1 MINYTLKQL
10 YSFEAVVRL
19 GGFTSASKE
28 LHITQPAVYM
38 QVQQLQ
44 KNIGSKIFNINGKT
58 ITPTFIG
65 KKIYETAVRAI
76 NVVEN
81 SKLEIEQNLNPDS
94 GHLQI
99 AVATTANSFVS
110 RLLSRFKKEYPKMT
124 FYIDVTNRHA
134 LLDNLKNNNADLVI
148 MGEPPKNIPL
158 ISSAFMK
165 NPLIAIVHPDN
176 ELLTKKKISI
186 KDLNKETLLTREIGS
201 GTRITIERF
210 TGLDFSSDIQINSNE
225 AIVEA
230 VQAGLG
236 IGFVSKH
243 FVNLQLKK
251 IGVENKNIF
260 VMCHTGTRSQTV
272 VKWLK
277 KNGYEN
283 CVNVL
288 GGIDAWAALIDRNIR
303 RY

>member
-44 KNIGSKIFNINGKT
+44 KNIGAKLFNINGKT

-124 FYIDVTNRHA
+124 FYIDVTNRHS

-165 NPLIAIVHPDN
+165 NPLIAIAHPDN
-176 ELLTKKKISI
+176 GLLTKKKISI

-210 TGLDFSSDIQINSNE
+210 TGLDFNSDIQINSNE

-243 FVNLQLKK
+243 SVSLQLKNNIIKQLDVAPFPIIRQWHIVHHAEAELSPIARRFKQFVIDNTEFNK
-251 IGVENKNIF
+251 I
-260 VMCHTGTRSQTV
+260 
-272 VKWLK
+272 
-277 KNGYEN
+277 
-283 CVNVL
+283 
-288 GGIDAWAALIDRNIR
+288 
-303 RY
+303 

>member
-44 KNIGSKIFNINGKT
+44 QNIGAKIFNINGKT

-176 ELLTKKKISI
+176 ELLTKKNISI
-186 KDLNKETLLTREIGS
+186 KDLNKEILLTREIGS

-210 TGLDFSSDIQINSNE
+210 TGLDFNSDIQINSNE

-243 FVNLQLKK
+243 SVSLQLKNNIIK
-251 IGVENKNIF
+251 QLDVAPFPIIRQWHIVHHAEAELSPIARRFKQFVIEN
-260 VMCHTGTRSQTV
+260 T
-272 VKWLK
+272 
-277 KNGYEN
+277 
-283 CVNVL
+283 
-288 GGIDAWAALIDRNIR
+288 
-303 RY
+303 

>member
-44 KNIGSKIFNINGKT
+44 QNIGAKIFNINGKT

-165 NPLIAIVHPDN
+165 NPLIAIAHPDN

-210 TGLDFSSDIQINSNE
+210 TGLDFNSDIQINSNE

-243 FVNLQLKK
+243 SVSLQLKNNIIKQLDVAPFPIIRQWHIVHHAEAELSPIARRFKQFVIDNTEFNK
-251 IGVENKNIF
+251 I
-260 VMCHTGTRSQTV
+260 
-272 VKWLK
+272 
-277 KNGYEN
+277 
-283 CVNVL
+283 
-288 GGIDAWAALIDRNIR
+288 
-303 RY
+303 

>member
-10 YSFEAVVRL
+10 YSFEAVIRL

-44 KNIGSKIFNINGKT
+44 KNIGAKLFNINGKT
-58 ITPTFIG
+58 ITATFIG

-81 SKLEIEQNLNPDS
+81 SKLEIDQSLNPDS

-176 ELLTKKKISI
+176 ELLTKKNISI
-186 KDLNKETLLTREIGS
+186 KDLNKEILLTREIGS
-201 GTRITIERF
+201 GTRITVERF
-210 TGLDFSSDIQINSNE
+210 TGLDFNSDIQINSNE

-243 FVNLQLKK
+243 SVNLQLK
-251 IGVENKNIF
+251 NNIIKQLDVAPFPIIRQWHIVHHAEAELSPIARRFKQF
-260 VMCHTGTRSQTV
+260 V
-272 VKWLK
+272 
-277 KNGYEN
+277 
-283 CVNVL
+283 
-288 GGIDAWAALIDRNIR
+288 IDNT
-303 RY
+303 

>member
-44 KNIGSKIFNINGKT
+44 KNIGAKLFNINGKT
-58 ITPTFIG
+58 ITATFIG
-65 KKIYETAVRAI
+65 KKIYETAVGAI

-124 FYIDVTNRHA
+124 FYIDVTNRQA

-201 GTRITIERF
+201 GTRITVERF
-210 TGLDFSSDIQINSNE
+210 TGLDFNSDIQINSNE

-243 FVNLQLKK
+243 SVSLQLKNSIIK
-251 IGVENKNIF
+251 QLDVAPFPIIRQWHIVHHAEVELSPIARRFKQFLI
-260 VMCHTGTRSQTV
+260 
-272 VKWLK
+272 
-277 KNGYEN
+277 EN
-283 CVNVL
+283 T
-288 GGIDAWAALIDRNIR
+288 
-303 RY
+303 

>member
-65 KKIYETAVRAI
+65 NKIYETAVRAI

-124 FYIDVTNRHA
+124 FYIDVTNRHS

-165 NPLIAIVHPDN
+165 NPLIAIAHPDN
-176 ELLTKKKISI
+176 GLLTKKKISI

-210 TGLDFSSDIQINSNE
+210 TGLDFNSDIQINSNE

-243 FVNLQLKK
+243 SVSLQLKNNIIKQLDVAPFPIIRQWHIVHHAEAELSPIARRFKQFVIDNTEFNK
-251 IGVENKNIF
+251 I
-260 VMCHTGTRSQTV
+260 
-272 VKWLK
+272 
-277 KNGYEN
+277 
-283 CVNVL
+283 
-288 GGIDAWAALIDRNIR
+288 
-303 RY
+303 

>member
-44 KNIGSKIFNINGKT
+44 QNIGTKIFNINGKT

-165 NPLIAIVHPDN
+165 NPLIAIAHPDN

-243 FVNLQLKK
+243 SVNLQL
-251 IGVENKNIF
+251 ENNIIKQLDVAPFPIIRQWHIVHHAEAELSPIARRFKQF
-260 VMCHTGTRSQTV
+260 V
-272 VKWLK
+272 
-277 KNGYEN
+277 
-283 CVNVL
+283 
-288 GGIDAWAALIDRNIR
+288 IDNT
-303 RY
+303 

>member
-44 KNIGSKIFNINGKT
+44 KNIGAKLFNINGKT
-58 ITPTFIG
+58 ITATFIG
-65 KKIYETAVRAI
+65 KKIYETAVGAI

-81 SKLEIEQNLNPDS
+81 SKLEIDQSLNPDS

-124 FYIDVTNRHA
+124 FYIDVTNRQA

-186 KDLNKETLLTREIGS
+186 KDLNKEILLTREIGS
-201 GTRITIERF
+201 GTRITVERF
-210 TGLDFSSDIQINSNE
+210 TGLDFNSDIQINSNE

-243 FVNLQLKK
+243 SVSLQLKNNIIK
-251 IGVENKNIF
+251 QLNVAPFPIIRQWHIVHHAEAELSPIARRFKQFVIEN
-260 VMCHTGTRSQTV
+260 T
-272 VKWLK
+272 
-277 KNGYEN
+277 
-283 CVNVL
+283 
-288 GGIDAWAALIDRNIR
+288 
-303 RY
+303 

>member
-44 KNIGSKIFNINGKT
+44 KNIGAKLFNINGKT
-58 ITPTFIG
+58 ITATFIG
-65 KKIYETAVRAI
+65 KKIYETAVGAI

-124 FYIDVTNRHA
+124 FYIDVTNRQA

-201 GTRITIERF
+201 GTRITVERF
-210 TGLDFSSDIQINSNE
+210 TGLDFNSDIQINSNE

-243 FVNLQLKK
+243 SVSLQLKNSIIK
-251 IGVENKNIF
+251 QLDVAPFPIIRQWHIVHHAEAELSPIARRFKQFVIEN
-260 VMCHTGTRSQTV
+260 T
-272 VKWLK
+272 
-277 KNGYEN
+277 
-283 CVNVL
+283 
-288 GGIDAWAALIDRNIR
+288 
-303 RY
+303 

>member
-44 KNIGSKIFNINGKT
+44 ENIGTKLFNINGKK

-65 KKIYETAVRAI
+65 NKIYETAVRAI

-81 SKLEIEQNLNPDS
+81 SKLEIAQSLHPDS

-110 RLLSRFKKEYPKMT
+110 RLLSKFKKKYPKMT

-243 FVNLQLKK
+243 FVNLQLK
-251 IGVENKNIF
+251 NNIIKQLDVAPFPIIRQWHIVHHAEAELSPIARRFKQF
-260 VMCHTGTRSQTV
+260 V
-272 VKWLK
+272 
-277 KNGYEN
+277 
-283 CVNVL
+283 
-288 GGIDAWAALIDRNIR
+288 IDNT
-303 RY
+303 

>member
-65 KKIYETAVRAI
+65 NKIYETAVRAI

-124 FYIDVTNRHA
+124 FYIDVTNRHS

-165 NPLIAIVHPDN
+165 NPLIAIAHPDN
-176 ELLTKKKISI
+176 ALLTKKKISI

-210 TGLDFSSDIQINSNE
+210 TGLDFNSDIQINSNE

-243 FVNLQLKK
+243 SVSLQLK
-251 IGVENKNIF
+251 NNIIKQLDVAPFPIIRQWHIVHHAEAELSPIARRFKQF
-260 VMCHTGTRSQTV
+260 V
-272 VKWLK
+272 
-277 KNGYEN
+277 
-283 CVNVL
+283 
-288 GGIDAWAALIDRNIR
+288 IDNT
-303 RY
+303 

>member
-44 KNIGSKIFNINGKT
+44 ENIGTKLFNINGKK

-65 KKIYETAVRAI
+65 NKIYETAVRAI

-81 SKLEIEQNLNPDS
+81 SKLEIDQSLNPDS

-110 RLLSRFKKEYPKMT
+110 RLLSKFKKKYPKMT

-243 FVNLQLKK
+243 FVNLQLK
-251 IGVENKNIF
+251 NNIIKQLDVAPFPIIRQWHIVHHAEAELSPIARRFKQF
-260 VMCHTGTRSQTV
+260 V
-272 VKWLK
+272 
-277 KNGYEN
+277 
-283 CVNVL
+283 
-288 GGIDAWAALIDRNIR
+288 IDNT
-303 RY
+303 

>member
-44 KNIGSKIFNINGKT
+44 KNIGAKLFNINGKT

-65 KKIYETAVRAI
+65 KKIYETAVKAI

-81 SKLEIEQNLNPDS
+81 SKLEIEQSLNPNS

-110 RLLSRFKKEYPKMT
+110 NLLSKFKKEFPKMT
-124 FYIDVTNRHA
+124 FYMDVTNRHA
-134 LLDNLKNNNADLVI
+134 LLDNLKNKNADLVI

-158 ISSAFMK
+158 ISKAFMK

-176 ELLTKKKISI
+176 ELLSKKNISI
-186 KDLNKETLLTREIGS
+186 KDLSKETLLTREISS

-210 TGLDFSSDIQINSNE
+210 TGLDFNSDIQINSNE

-243 FVNLQLKK
+243 SVSLQLKNNIIKQLDVAPFPIIRQWHIVHHAEAELSPIARRFKQFVIDNTEFDK
-251 IGVENKNIF
+251 I
-260 VMCHTGTRSQTV
+260 
-272 VKWLK
+272 
-277 KNGYEN
+277 
-283 CVNVL
+283 
-288 GGIDAWAALIDRNIR
+288 
-303 RY
+303 

>member
-124 FYIDVTNRHA
+124 FYIDVTNRHS

-165 NPLIAIVHPDN
+165 NPLIAIAHPDN
-176 ELLTKKKISI
+176 GLLTKKKISI

-210 TGLDFSSDIQINSNE
+210 TGLDFNSDIQINSNE

-243 FVNLQLKK
+243 SVSLQLKNNIIKQLDVAPFPIIRQWHIVHHAEAELSPIARRFKQFVIDNTEFNK
-251 IGVENKNIF
+251 I
-260 VMCHTGTRSQTV
+260 
-272 VKWLK
+272 
-277 KNGYEN
+277 
-283 CVNVL
+283 
-288 GGIDAWAALIDRNIR
+288 
-303 RY
+303 

>member
-1 MINYTLKQL
+1 
-10 YSFEAVVRL
+10 
-19 GGFTSASKE
+19 
-28 LHITQPAVYM
+28 M

-44 KNIGSKIFNINGKT
+44 DNIGAKIFNIKGKK

-65 KKIYETAVRAI
+65 NKIYETAVKAI

-81 SKLEIEQNLNPDS
+81 SKLEIEQSLNPNS

-110 RLLSRFKKEYPKMT
+110 NLLSKFKKEFPKMT
-124 FYIDVTNRHA
+124 FYMDVTNRHA
-134 LLDNLKNNNADLVI
+134 LLDNLINKNADLVI

-176 ELLTKKKISI
+176 ELLSKKNISI
-186 KDLNKETLLTREIGS
+186 KDLSKETLLTREISS

-210 TGLDFSSDIQINSNE
+210 TGLDFNSDIQINSNE

-243 FVNLQLKK
+243 SVKLQL
-251 IGVENKNIF
+251 ENKVIKQLDVAPFPIIRQWHIVHHAEAELTPIAKRFKQF
-260 VMCHTGTRSQTV
+260 V
-272 VKWLK
+272 
-277 KNGYEN
+277 
-283 CVNVL
+283 
-288 GGIDAWAALIDRNIR
+288 IDNT
-303 RY
+303 

>member
-44 KNIGSKIFNINGKT
+44 KNIGAKLFNINGKT
-58 ITPTFIG
+58 ITATFIG
-65 KKIYETAVRAI
+65 KKIYETAVGAI

-81 SKLEIEQNLNPDS
+81 SKLEIDQSLNPDS

-110 RLLSRFKKEYPKMT
+110 RLLSKFKKEFPKMT
-124 FYIDVTNRHA
+124 FYIDVTNRQA

-243 FVNLQLKK
+243 SVNLQLKNNIIK
-251 IGVENKNIF
+251 QLDVAPFPIIRQWHIVHHAEAQLSPIARRFKQFVIEN
-260 VMCHTGTRSQTV
+260 T
-272 VKWLK
+272 
-277 KNGYEN
+277 
-283 CVNVL
+283 
-288 GGIDAWAALIDRNIR
+288 
-303 RY
+303 

>member
-44 KNIGSKIFNINGKT
+44 QNIGAKIFNINGKT

-81 SKLEIEQNLNPDS
+81 SKLEIEQSLNPDS

-110 RLLSRFKKEYPKMT
+110 RLLSKFKKEYPKMT

-165 NPLIAIVHPDN
+165 NPLIAIAHPDN
-176 ELLTKKKISI
+176 ELLNKKKISI

-210 TGLDFSSDIQINSNE
+210 TGLDFNSDIQINSNE

-243 FVNLQLKK
+243 SVNLELKNNIIKQLDVAPFPIIRQWHIVHHAEAELSPIARRFKQFV
-251 IGVENKNIF
+251 IEN
-260 VMCHTGTRSQTV
+260 T
-272 VKWLK
+272 
-277 KNGYEN
+277 
-283 CVNVL
+283 
-288 GGIDAWAALIDRNIR
+288 
-303 RY
+303 

>member
-44 KNIGSKIFNINGKT
+44 KNIGAKLFNINGKT
-58 ITPTFIG
+58 ITATFIG
-65 KKIYETAVRAI
+65 KKIYETAVGAI

-81 SKLEIEQNLNPDS
+81 SKLEIDQSLNPDS

-110 RLLSRFKKEYPKMT
+110 RLLSRFKKEFPKMT
-124 FYIDVTNRHA
+124 FYIDVTNRQA

-165 NPLIAIVHPDN
+165 NPLIAIAHPDN

-186 KDLNKETLLTREIGS
+186 RDLNKETLLTREIGS

-210 TGLDFSSDIQINSNE
+210 TGLDFNSDIQINSNE

-243 FVNLQLKK
+243 SVSLQLKNNIIK
-251 IGVENKNIF
+251 QLDVAPFPIIRQWHIVHHAEAELSPIARRFKQFVIEN
-260 VMCHTGTRSQTV
+260 T
-272 VKWLK
+272 
-277 KNGYEN
+277 
-283 CVNVL
+283 
-288 GGIDAWAALIDRNIR
+288 
-303 RY
+303 

>member
-44 KNIGSKIFNINGKT
+44 KNIGAKIFNINGKT

-81 SKLEIEQNLNPDS
+81 SKLEIEQSLNPDS

-124 FYIDVTNRHA
+124 FYIDVTNRHS

-158 ISSAFMK
+158 ISSAFMQ

-176 ELLTKKKISI
+176 ALLTKKKISI

-210 TGLDFSSDIQINSNE
+210 TGLDFNSDIQINSNE

-243 FVNLQLKK
+243 SVSLQLQNNIIKQLNVAPFPIIRQWHIVHHAEAELSPIARRFK
-251 IGVENKNIF
+251 QFVIEN
-260 VMCHTGTRSQTV
+260 T
-272 VKWLK
+272 
-277 KNGYEN
+277 
-283 CVNVL
+283 
-288 GGIDAWAALIDRNIR
+288 
-303 RY
+303 

>member
-44 KNIGSKIFNINGKT
+44 KNIGAKLFNINGKT

-65 KKIYETAVRAI
+65 KKIYETAVKAI

-81 SKLEIEQNLNPDS
+81 SKLEIEQSLNPNS

-110 RLLSRFKKEYPKMT
+110 NLLSKFKKEFPKMT
-124 FYIDVTNRHA
+124 FYMDVTNRHA
-134 LLDNLKNNNADLVI
+134 LLDNLKNKNADLVI

-158 ISSAFMK
+158 ISKAFMK

-176 ELLTKKKISI
+176 ELLSKKNISI
-186 KDLNKETLLTREIGS
+186 KDLSKETLLTREISS

-210 TGLDFSSDIQINSNE
+210 TGLDFNSDIQINSNE

-243 FVNLQLKK
+243 SVSLQLK
-251 IGVENKNIF
+251 NNIIKQLDVSPFPIIRQWHIVHHAEAELSPIARRFKQF
-260 VMCHTGTRSQTV
+260 V
-272 VKWLK
+272 
-277 KNGYEN
+277 
-283 CVNVL
+283 
-288 GGIDAWAALIDRNIR
+288 IDNT
-303 RY
+303 

>member
-44 KNIGSKIFNINGKT
+44 ENIGTKLFHIKGKT

-124 FYIDVTNRHA
+124 FYIDVTNRHE

-158 ISSAFMK
+158 ISSAFMN

-210 TGLDFSSDIQINSNE
+210 TGLDFNSDIQINSNE

-236 IGFVSKH
+236 VGFVSKH
-243 FVNLQLKK
+243 SVNLQLK
-251 IGVENKNIF
+251 NNIIKQLDVAPFPIIRQWHIVHHADAELSPIARRFKQF
-260 VMCHTGTRSQTV
+260 V
-272 VKWLK
+272 
-277 KNGYEN
+277 
-283 CVNVL
+283 
-288 GGIDAWAALIDRNIR
+288 IDNS
-303 RY
+303 

>member
-10 YSFEAVVRL
+10 YSFEAVIRL

-44 KNIGSKIFNINGKT
+44 KNIGAKLFNINGKT
-58 ITPTFIG
+58 ITATFIG

-81 SKLEIEQNLNPDS
+81 SKLEIDQSLNPDS

-176 ELLTKKKISI
+176 ELLTKKNISI
-186 KDLNKETLLTREIGS
+186 KDLNKEILLTREIGS
-201 GTRITIERF
+201 GTRITVERF
-210 TGLDFSSDIQINSNE
+210 TGLDFNSDIQINSNE

-243 FVNLQLKK
+243 FVNLQLKNNIIK
-251 IGVENKNIF
+251 QLDVAPFPIIRQWHIVHHAEAELSPIARRFKQFVIEN
-260 VMCHTGTRSQTV
+260 T
-272 VKWLK
+272 
-277 KNGYEN
+277 
-283 CVNVL
+283 
-288 GGIDAWAALIDRNIR
+288 
-303 RY
+303 

>member
-44 KNIGSKIFNINGKT
+44 KNIGTKLFNINGKT

-65 KKIYETAVRAI
+65 KKIYETAVGAI

-81 SKLEIEQNLNPDS
+81 SKLEIDQSLNPDS

-110 RLLSRFKKEYPKMT
+110 RLLSKFKKEYPKMT

-134 LLDNLKNNNADLVI
+134 LLDNLKNHNADLVI

-210 TGLDFSSDIQINSNE
+210 TGLDFNSDIQINSNQ

-243 FVNLQLKK
+243 SVNLELKNNIIKQLDVAPFPIIRQWHIVHHADAELSPIARRFKQFV
-251 IGVENKNIF
+251 IEN
-260 VMCHTGTRSQTV
+260 T
-272 VKWLK
+272 
-277 KNGYEN
+277 
-283 CVNVL
+283 
-288 GGIDAWAALIDRNIR
+288 
-303 RY
+303 

>member
-44 KNIGSKIFNINGKT
+44 KNIGTKLFNINGKT

-65 KKIYETAVRAI
+65 KKIYETALGAI

-81 SKLEIEQNLNPDS
+81 SKLEIDQSLNPDS

-110 RLLSRFKKEYPKMT
+110 RLLSKFKKEFPKMT

-134 LLDNLKNNNADLVI
+134 LLDNLKNHNADIVI

-158 ISSAFMK
+158 ISSAFME

-176 ELLTKKKISI
+176 ELLSKKKISI

-210 TGLDFSSDIQINSNE
+210 TGLDFNSDIQINSNQ

-243 FVNLQLKK
+243 SVNLELKNNIIKQLDVAPFPIIRQWHIVHHAEAELSPIARRFKQFV
-251 IGVENKNIF
+251 IEN
-260 VMCHTGTRSQTV
+260 T
-272 VKWLK
+272 
-277 KNGYEN
+277 
-283 CVNVL
+283 
-288 GGIDAWAALIDRNIR
+288 
-303 RY
+303 

>member
-44 KNIGSKIFNINGKT
+44 KNIGTKLFNINGKT

-65 KKIYETAVRAI
+65 KKIYETALAAI

-81 SKLEIEQNLNPDS
+81 SKLEIDQSLNPNS

-110 RLLSRFKKEYPKMT
+110 RLLSKFKKEFPKMT

-134 LLDNLKNNNADLVI
+134 LLDNLKNHNADLVI

-158 ISSAFMK
+158 ISSAFME

-210 TGLDFSSDIQINSNE
+210 TGLDFNSDIQINSNQ

-243 FVNLQLKK
+243 SVNLELKNNIIKQLDVSPFPIIRHWHIVHHAEAQLSPIARRFKQFV
-251 IGVENKNIF
+251 IEN
-260 VMCHTGTRSQTV
+260 T
-272 VKWLK
+272 
-277 KNGYEN
+277 
-283 CVNVL
+283 
-288 GGIDAWAALIDRNIR
+288 
-303 RY
+303 

>member
-44 KNIGSKIFNINGKT
+44 ENIGAKIFNVNGKK

-65 KKIYETAVRAI
+65 NKIYETAVRAI

-81 SKLEIEQNLNPDS
+81 SKLEIDQSLNPDS

-243 FVNLQLKK
+243 FVNLQLK
-251 IGVENKNIF
+251 NNIIKQLDVAPFPIIRQWHIVHHAEAELSPIARRFKQF
-260 VMCHTGTRSQTV
+260 V
-272 VKWLK
+272 
-277 KNGYEN
+277 
-283 CVNVL
+283 
-288 GGIDAWAALIDRNIR
+288 IDNT
-303 RY
+303 

>member
-44 KNIGSKIFNINGKT
+44 KNIGTKLFNINGKT

-65 KKIYETAVRAI
+65 NKIYETSVRAI

-81 SKLEIEQNLNPDS
+81 SKLEIDQSLNPDS

-110 RLLSRFKKEYPKMT
+110 RLLSKFKKEYPKMT

-165 NPLIAIVHPDN
+165 NPLIVIVHPDN

-201 GTRITIERF
+201 GTRITVERF
-210 TGLDFSSDIQINSNE
+210 TGLDFNSDIQINSNE

-243 FVNLQLKK
+243 FVNLQLK
-251 IGVENKNIF
+251 NNIIKQLDVAPFPIIRQWHIVHHAEAELSPIARRFKQF
-260 VMCHTGTRSQTV
+260 V
-272 VKWLK
+272 
-277 KNGYEN
+277 
-283 CVNVL
+283 
-288 GGIDAWAALIDRNIR
+288 IDNT
-303 RY
+303 